1 MIETRL
7 ISIEQRDRLLNL
19 EENHFYDLK
28 SKEIEP
34 KKLTRTISAFAN
46 ADGGDIYIGID
57 EVKNADNEIVSREW
71 NGFHR
76 IEDANGHI
84 QILTDLFPIGTL
96 FTYEFLEAD
105 EYTGFVL
112 HINVNKNNEIVKAS
126 NSKVYV
132 RKSAQ
137 NIPVSTTEELRRLE
151 LDKGI
156 TTFEKQTINLPLD
169 IVTESEVIKKFIKKV
184 IPTSSPVDWLRKQL
198 LILNNHPTVAG
209 VLLFSDEPQAAMP
222 KQSGIKIYRYTTKES
237 EGKRETLAFNP
248 ITIDG
253 CLYNQIYSSVEATRK
268 IIEDIKILTENGLDK
283 IKYPTEALHEIIT
296 NAVLHRDYSIQKDI
310 HIRVFDNRIEI
321 ISPGKLPGHITTAN
335 ILNEQFARNGAIVRI
350 INKFP
355 NPPNKDVG
363 EGLNTAFE
371 SLKKLKLKPP
381 VIKEVDNSVF
391 VTIKHEPL
399 ASPEEMVM
407 NYIHRHKVITN
418 KEGRE
423 ITGIES
429 ENEMKRVF
437 QRLQTKRLIYLDPK
451 TKGSSSRWLL
461 YGEGRVET
469 SNNLQ
474 LRLWD
479 E

>member
-137 NIPVSTTEELRRLE
+137 NIPVSTTEELRR
-151 LDKGI
+151 
-156 TTFEKQTINLPLD
+156 
-169 IVTESEVIKKFIKKV
+169 
-184 IPTSSPVDWLRKQL
+184 
-198 LILNNHPTVAG
+198 H
-209 VLLFSDEPQAAMP
+209 
-222 KQSGIKIYRYTTKES
+222 
-237 EGKRETLAFNP
+237 
-248 ITIDG
+248 
-253 CLYNQIYSSVEATRK
+253 
-268 IIEDIKILTENGLDK
+268 
-283 IKYPTEALHEIIT
+283 
-296 NAVLHRDYSIQKDI
+296 
-310 HIRVFDNRIEI
+310 
-321 ISPGKLPGHITTAN
+321 
-335 ILNEQFARNGAIVRI
+335 
-350 INKFP
+350 
-355 NPPNKDVG
+355 
-363 EGLNTAFE
+363 
-371 SLKKLKLKPP
+371 
-381 VIKEVDNSVF
+381 
-391 VTIKHEPL
+391 
-399 ASPEEMVM
+399 
-407 NYIHRHKVITN
+407 
-418 KEGRE
+418 
-423 ITGIES
+423 
-429 ENEMKRVF
+429 
-437 QRLQTKRLIYLDPK
+437 
-451 TKGSSSRWLL
+451 
-461 YGEGRVET
+461 
-469 SNNLQ
+469 
-474 LRLWD
+474 
-479 E
+479 